1 MGIYMLELSHFKL
14 VKKNDDLN
22 CCK

>member
-1 MGIYMLELSHFKL
+1 MGIYMLEISHFKI